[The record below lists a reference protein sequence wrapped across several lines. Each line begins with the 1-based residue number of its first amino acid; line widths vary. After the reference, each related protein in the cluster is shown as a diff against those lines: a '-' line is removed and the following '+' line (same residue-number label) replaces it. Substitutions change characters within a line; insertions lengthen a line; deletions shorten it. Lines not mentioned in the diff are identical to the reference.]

1 MKILLFLAIVLPQ
14 LCSAQKLVVGGTD
27 TTTGRQVKETEWIKM
42 RCKDRSVLL
51 IKARRVNDD
60 IRIYHRSRLKGKS
73 LDATC
78 NFVDIALFF
87 EKDNALQLPSEQM
100 RFIMDERSSGWKF
113 NTGEQERTKWEE
125 PHAIPSTKLS
135 QGQIDTIENNKL
147 TAFQMC
153 FFGKPIRTE
162 LKEKDQEHLSKCIKA
177 VM

>member
-1 MKILLFLAIVLPQ
+1 MKVILFLSVLFPQ
-14 LCSAQKLVVGGTD
+14 LCSAQKPVVDDTD
-27 TTTGRQVKETEWIKM
+27 TATGRQVKETEWIKM

-51 IKARRVNDD
+51 IKVRRVNDD

-73 LDATC
+73 LNATC

-87 EKDNALQLPSEQM
+87 EKDKALRFSSEQM
-100 RFIMDERSSGWKF
+100 SFIMAEESGWKF
-113 NTGEQERTKWEE
+113 NTGEQEKTRWEE
-125 PHAIPSTKLS
+125 PHAIPTTRLS

-147 TAFQMC
+147 TAFQIC

-162 LKEKDQEHLSKCIKA
+162 LKEKDREHLSKCIKA